1 MTWESNENEMIKKD
15 EFDDDDE
22 MMWNGG
28 TTQ

>member
-15 EFDDDDE
+15 EFDDDE